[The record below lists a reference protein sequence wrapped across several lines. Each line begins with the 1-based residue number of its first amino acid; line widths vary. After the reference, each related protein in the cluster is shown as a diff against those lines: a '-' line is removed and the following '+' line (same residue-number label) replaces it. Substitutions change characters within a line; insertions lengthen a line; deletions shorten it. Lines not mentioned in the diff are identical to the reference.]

1 VAVSNQQPGWQ
12 QPQYG
17 GGHPPQYGGYPP
29 PQYGGYPPPYGGYPP
44 PRKSRTGLVVVL
56 SVVGGLVLFACALVV
71 IAHVTAQD
79 EPVGSPAAPVATGW
93 SPPASAKPSVP
104 GVSGVK
110 VQTVLTAV
118 KAAGF
123 TCKDNGFEWECTKP
137 LNYITV
143 TYDHRDA
150 TIVADYEVQTF
161 SGRGPNGMPGGPR
174 KVVVSAKQYLTLGI
188 PLLFADPT
196 ARAQVTAWF
205 AHNLGTCPVRGSVP
219 VAGYY
224 LSCDPPSAI
233 TVTEKIPMTSWDNV
247 ARIEHTRLR

>member
-1 VAVSNQQPGWQ
+1 VTVSNQQPGWQ
-12 QPQYG
+12 QAQYG
-17 GGHPPQYGGYPP
+17 GNPPHYGGY
-29 PQYGGYPPPYGGYPP
+29 QP

-71 IAHVTAQD
+71 IARVTAQD
-79 EPVGSPAAPVATGW
+79 EPTGGPAAPVATEW
-93 SPPASAKPSVP
+93 SPPASARPSVP
-104 GVSGVK
+104 SGVK

-118 KAAGF
+118 KGAGF

-205 AHNLGTCPVRGSVP
+205 AQNLGTCPVRGSVP
-219 VAGYY
+219 VTGYY
-224 LSCDPPSAI
+224 LSCEPPSAI
-233 TVTEKIPMTSWDNV
+233 TVTEKIPMTSWDTV